1 MIPVLIESPILRV
14 NEIFDRFFDDQLNVD
29 TNTNASYSYDDEN
42 KEHVITVLAPGF
54 KKDDIEIEVDNSG
67 LIISGEIKNDNT
79 KNKIHRSKFNYV
91 MRKKEIDPDS
101 IQGSLEDGILEVK
114 FKTDKERSS
123 KIIKIK

>member
-1 MIPVLIESPILRV
+1 M
-14 NEIFDRFFDDQLNVD
+14 
-29 TNTNASYSYDDEN
+29 
-42 KEHVITVLAPGF
+42 APGF